1 MVYVSRDIG
10 GSLSGDINI
19 DANGDLELADAFESI
34 KSAVHFIVRTD
45 KGDYVPDVR
54 IGANLG
60 AFIGAKLTKENTLA
74 MEGSLRDNLRKFVLD
89 EKDFEAHVIPITQE
103 DVGAFVA
110 VAGQYI
116 DDDGNEIS
124 VTPDVISY
132 TFPYYGNQPTPPPE

>member
-1 MVYVSRDIG
+1 MYTARDIG

-19 DANGDLELADAFESI
+19 DANGDLELADAFESV
-34 KSAVHFIVRTD
+34 KSAVDFIVKTD
-45 KGDYVPDVR
+45 KGGYVPDVR
-54 IGANLG
+54 VGADLG
-60 AFIGAKLTKENTLA
+60 AFIGSKLTKENTLA
-74 MEGSLRDNLRKFVLD
+74 MEGSLRDNIRKFVLD
-89 EKDFEAHVIPITQE
+89 DRDFEAHVIPITQE

-132 TFPYYGNQPTPPPE
+132 TFPYYGEQPTPAPE